1 MEIPRIMNR
10 NDLKLR
16 LKYLA
21 IKTGWLCIR
30 IPENFINKI
39 YIDQVTGST
48 SSSASNY
55 RAACRGKSNATFVNR
70 LRIVEEKLDETML
83 LYEMLGEFNPDFKTD
98 FRELYME
105 ANELTSIVV
114 DSINSAKTKTA
125 KDAVLK
131 KSGMTSANQRD

>member
-1 MEIPRIMNR
+1 MNR

-39 YIDQVTGST
+39 YIDKVTGST

-55 RAACRGKSNATFVNR
+55 RAACRGKSKTTFINR

-83 LYEMLGEFNPDFKTD
+83 LYEMLGEFNPEFKID

-105 ANELTSIVV
+105 AYELISIIVA
-114 DSINSAKTKTA
+114 SINSAKSKIV
-125 KDAVLK
+125 KDTVLK
-131 KSGMTSANQRD
+131 RSGIAPGNQRD

>member
-1 MEIPRIMNR
+1 MNR

-39 YIDQVTGST
+39 YIDQVTCST

-55 RAACRGKSNATFVNR
+55 RVACRAKSKAIVITR
-70 LRIVEEKLDETML
+70 LRIVEEKLDETMF
-83 LYEMLGEFNPDFKTD
+83 LYEMLGEFNPDFKID

-105 ANELTSIVV
+105 ANELISIIVTL
-114 DSINSAKTKTA
+114 INTAKTKTVKA
-125 KDAVLK
+125 SVLK
-131 KSGMTSANQRD
+131 KSGIIPCR